1 VVIANRTPERAR
13 HLAGRHADLG
23 RLDTC
28 SPAEIGSKA
37 PFEVVINS
45 TSAGHEGVAPTLA
58 PEWLAPGGLCYDLNY
73 GVAAEPLKQACAR
86 LEIAYSDGLGMLV
99 GQAARSFELWTG
111 RRPDTAAALA
121 ELRRVD

>member
-1 VVIANRTPERAR
+1 
-13 HLAGRHADLG
+13 
-23 RLDTC
+23 
-28 SPAEIGSKA
+28 
-37 PFEVVINS
+37 
-45 TSAGHEGVAPTLA
+45 VAPTLA